1 MNVLRWLEAFFLR
14 IIYFF
19 LRLLTAQQKAIGA
32 LRKRA
37 LMFITLVL
45 GVIAVVFTA
54 AIPVS
59 HYLLGEELQAVAA
72 VEPQTA
78 LSGTIEKTF
87 NVTSLIESV
96 ENVFSDLIENR
107 TDAQVNNFTQETIPT
122 EVTDEQFTPS
132 VVAARETALEHA
144 SKHADP
150 LYVCPM
156 HPQITSKNANETCP
170 ICGMQLVAL
179 KSDNGPNNSGQE
191 SVVTISPAVMNN
203 LGVRT
208 ASVTNRTMHRL
219 VSSVGYV
226 AENENKI
233 RTVALR
239 TEGWIERLMVKSV
252 GERVKKGDLLF
263 EVYAPT
269 LVNAQEE
276 YLQALQSNNGSL
288 VDASSQRLLAMGISQ
303 AQIDSISKGRKAQQY
318 TKIYAPQDGAVS
330 ELNIREGMFVA
341 PSQPIISLV
350 DLSSVWLV
358 ADVFERQAAWI
369 KVGQKAEATLPFM
382 PEKLWT
388 GQVEYIYPSLD
399 AKTRSLKV
407 RLRFDNISEM
417 LKPNMYADV
426 KIYSSP
432 KPNVLAIPREA
443 LIRTGKDQRVIVS
456 LGDGKFRPKSVRVG
470 METDDYI
477 EVIAGLQEGEQVVTS
492 SQFLIDSESSIKAAM
507 MRMNA
512 E

>member
-1 MNVLRWLEAFFLR
+1 MSFRKAETFLLRFVYSL
-14 IIYFF
+14 
-19 LRLLTAQQKAIGA
+19 LRLLSA

-37 LMFITLVL
+37 LVFATLVL
-45 GVIAVVFTA
+45 GAIALVFTL

-59 HYLLGEELQAVAA
+59 HYLLGEDLQAVAS
-72 VEPQTA
+72 VEPQTV
-78 LSGTIEKTF
+78 LTGKIEQAVKQGA
-87 NVTSLIESV
+87 SLFGAVESA
-96 ENVFSDLIENR
+96 FTDLIEQNG
-107 TDAQVNNFTQETIPT
+107 DSSNENIV
-122 EVTDEQFTPS
+122 EQQS
-132 VVAARETALEHA
+132 GEIVAASKESPLNLSDRETAIDHA
-144 SKHADP
+144 AKHADP
-150 LYVCPM
+150 TYVCPM
-156 HPQITSKNANETCP
+156 HPEITSKMADENCP
-170 ICGMQLVAL
+170 ICGMQLVAVE
-179 KSDNGPNNSGQE
+179 NINSQE
-191 SVVTISPAVMNN
+191 NVVTISPAVMNS

-208 ASVTNRTMHRL
+208 AAVASKTIHRL

-233 RTVALR
+233 RTIALR
-239 TEGWIERLMVKSV
+239 AEGWIERLVVKSV

-263 EVYAPT
+263 EVYSPS

-276 YLQALQSNNGSL
+276 YLQALQSRNESL
-288 VDASSQRLLAMGISQ
+288 VDASRQRLSAMGVSNSQ
-303 AQIDSISKGRKAQQY
+303 IESVANARQVQQY
-318 TKIYAPQDGAVS
+318 IKIHAPQDGAVS
-330 ELNIREGMFVA
+330 DLSIREGMFVA
-341 PSQPIISLV
+341 PSQPILSLV

-382 PEKLWT
+382 PEKSWM

-407 RLRFDNISEM
+407 RLRFDNVSEM

-443 LIRTGKDQRVIVS
+443 LIRTGKDQRVIIS
-456 LGDGKFRPKSVRVG
+456 LGNGKFMPMPVRVG
-470 METDDYI
+470 IETDEYVEI
-477 EVIAGLQEGEQVVTS
+477 LAGLREGDQVVTS
-492 SQFLIDSESSIKAAM
+492 SQFLIDSESSIRAAM

-512 E
+512 N